1 MGTFFYT
8 RDGDLRPLR
17 VCACIYAFIAVVTL
31 IGSGWHSLRWI
42 GWLLMALGFSAR
54 EVPQPGRSQWRS
66 PARAQ
71 APQTGGF
78 NRNSA
83 PYRRLAAPSTSRR
96 APRL

>member
-1 MGTFFYT
+1 MGTFCYT

-31 IGSGWHSLRWI
+31 IGSGGHSLRWI

-66 PARAQ
+66 PGNWLSIAVMAIGVSVLFY
-71 APQTGGF
+71 A
-78 NRNSA
+78 
-83 PYRRLAAPSTSRR
+83 LK
-96 APRL
+96 